1 MEKHSSLF
9 IRSENGFIILDGF
22 VLVGIGLV
30 GSANKKFGDW
40 TCLSAKFIKTF
51 FLSHFLS
58 FFSLSVPATVTN
70 TLAYCGGEL
79 SFIVQAQLKPIV
91 SNILWT

>member
-9 IRSENGFIILDGF
+9 IRTENCF

-40 TCLSAKFIKTF
+40 TCLAAKFIKTF
-51 FLSHFLS
+51 FLSHFLW
-58 FFSLSVPATVTN
+58 FFYLRASDSDKHSSLLRLELITTVK
-70 TLAYCGGEL
+70 

-91 SNILWT
+91 